1 MLLLIHTFPSLSS
14 IDFTHPP
21 IVEMQNHL
29 KFYLEGMIFLIMNL
43 KQILLRKNV
52 DTTIA
57 LKILDRFGKVQE
69 FFLSDG
75 QQ

>member
-1 MLLLIHTFPSLSS
+1 M
-14 IDFTHPP
+14 
-21 IVEMQNHL
+21 
-29 KFYLEGMIFLIMNL
+29 KFSIMNL